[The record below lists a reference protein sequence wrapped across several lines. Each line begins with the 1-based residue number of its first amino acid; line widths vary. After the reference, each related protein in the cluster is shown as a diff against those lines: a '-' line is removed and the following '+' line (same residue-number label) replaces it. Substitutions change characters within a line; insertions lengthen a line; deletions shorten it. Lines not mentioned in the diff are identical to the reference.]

1 MNDGIKNELDMILL
15 FFYHDGCHNTSSTWI
30 FFSLCYGYTHNPKA
44 LSIQGIL
51 NIPLSLQGLKVSP
64 KIQGCTLKASPRIQG
79 FYSHL
84 IYYKG
89 SRFSKDSRSLLLLFD
104 SIQGLKAT
112 PRIQGLLSRALQGYK
127 VILLSRINS
136 NKTLALLYSLLFHS
150 RSIVPSFYYP
160 RLVSP
165 FGLLPSSTIK
175 TPILFSLSL

>member
-1 MNDGIKNELDMILL
+1 MMVATTQAPHG
-15 FFYHDGCHNTSSTWI
+15 F
-30 FFSLCYGYTHNPKA
+30 FFSAMVIHNPKA

-89 SRFSKDSRSLLLLFD
+89 SRFSKDSRSLLLFD
-104 SIQGLKAT
+104 SIQGLRLLA
-112 PRIQGLLSRALQGYK
+112 PRIQSLLSRALQGYK

-136 NKTLALLYSLLFHS
+136 NKTLALLYSLIFHS
-150 RSIVPSFYYP
+150 RSIVPSFYSP

-175 TPILFSLSL
+175 TPISFLLSI

>member
-1 MNDGIKNELDMILL
+1 MILL
-15 FFYHDGCHNTSSTWI
+15 FFTMMVATIQAPHG
-30 FFSLCYGYTHNPKA
+30 FFFLCYGHTHNPKA

-51 NIPLSLQGLKVSP
+51 NIHLSLQGLKVSP
-64 KIQGCTLKASPRIQG
+64 KIQGCTLKVSPRIQG

-89 SRFSKDSRSLLLLFD
+89 SRFSKDSRSLLLFD

-150 RSIVPSFYYP
+150 RSIVPSFYSP

-175 TPILFSLSL
+175 TPISFSLSL